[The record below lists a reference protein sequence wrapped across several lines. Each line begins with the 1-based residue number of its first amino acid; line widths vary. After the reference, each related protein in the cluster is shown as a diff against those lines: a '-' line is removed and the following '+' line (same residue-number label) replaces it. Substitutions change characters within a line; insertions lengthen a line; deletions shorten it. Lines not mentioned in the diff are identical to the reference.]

1 MSNPTSEHPLFGE
14 VISVYTRAQALA
26 DGVLIDAGAMA
37 AEAGFR
43 FPVAITAAAWADCVA
58 WDDADR
64 RTLFE
69 YHDWIGWQPA
79 ALSALGKLLDL
90 DMRYFHSGEAEWL
103 PLEEGIDTSDV
114 RENNSFIMFSRP

>member
-1 MSNPTSEHPLFGE
+1 MALEDLDHVTPNPLTHHMSFDL
-14 VISVYTRAQALA
+14 
-26 DGVLIDAGAMA
+26 
-37 AEAGFR
+37 
-43 FPVAITAAAWADCVA
+43 VA